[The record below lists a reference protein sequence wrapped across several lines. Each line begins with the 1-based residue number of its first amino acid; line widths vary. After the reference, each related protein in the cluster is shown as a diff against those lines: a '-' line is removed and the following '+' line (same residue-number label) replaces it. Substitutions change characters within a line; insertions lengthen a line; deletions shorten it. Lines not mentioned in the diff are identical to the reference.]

1 MKKRYR
7 FLFFAIG
14 VAGIALLIYKARP
27 ERAQWQELLKPEI
40 SLLML
45 GLLLLWAVIYALHTG
60 VYRLILAPEEK
71 RIGFWQL
78 YKICVTGF
86 ALNSVT
92 PAGLVG
98 GEPYR
103 IMELKR
109 YYSAEKAVS
118 STLTFT
124 LLYVMGHVLLWVTGV
139 VVYLCFGCPG
149 KVVETVLLCVAG
161 GVLALVGALVLFGR
175 RKGFAVSTLRLLTRV
190 PLVRRWATRLLETN
204 GTHYEEIDAGFVAFR
219 REGARFWKGLALEYL
234 SRLLEGAEYWIILR
248 YLGAPVNPLDG
259 ILVMSTASLLGNIL
273 FVIPMQAGTREGGM
287 ALALRWVRVNP
298 GTGLMAGLIYRVR
311 DLACIVIGV
320 FCLLID
326 RELLKK
332 NAKGAA
338 AKGQTP

>member
-14 VAGIALLIYKARP
+14 VAGVALLIYNSHP
-27 ERAQWQELLKPEI
+27 EKAQWQKLLKLELLP
-40 SLLML
+40 LMV
-45 GLLLLWAVIYALHTG
+45 GLFLLWGVIYAVHTV

-71 RIGFWQL
+71 KIGFWKL

-109 YYSAEKAVS
+109 YYSSEKAVS

-139 VVYLCFGCPG
+139 IVYLCFGCPG
-149 KVVETVLLCVAG
+149 EIIETVLLCIAG
-161 GVLALVGALVLFGR
+161 IVLAAVAALVVFGR
-175 RKGFAVSTLRLLTRV
+175 KKGFVTPVLRFLSRLPLIRRPVS
-190 PLVRRWATRLLETN
+190 RLLEKD
-204 GTHYEEIDAGFVAFR
+204 GARYEEIDAGFVVFR
-219 REGARFWKGLALEYL
+219 KERGRFWKGLALEYF
-234 SRLLEGAEYWIILR
+234 SRVLEGAEYFIIL
-248 YLGAPVNPLDG
+248 YFLELPVNLFDG
-259 ILVMSTASLLGNIL
+259 ILIMSTASLLGNLL
-273 FVIPMQAGTREGGM
+273 FIVPLQAGTRESGM
-287 ALALRWVRVNP
+287 AIALRWVNVDP
-298 GTGLMAGLIYRVR
+298 DTGLMAGLIYRVR
-311 DLACIVIGV
+311 DLSCIVIGV
-320 FCLLID
+320 LCLLID

-332 NAKGAA
+332 GAA
-338 AKGQTP
+338 VGEDAS

>member
-1 MKKRYR
+1 MKRRYR

-14 VAGIALLIYKARP
+14 VAGIAALIYNARP
-27 ERAQWQELLKPEI
+27 EKAQWQELLKPELI
-40 SLLML
+40 PLMFGLML
-45 GLLLLWAVIYALHTG
+45 LWGVIYAIHTA
-60 VYRLILAPEEK
+60 VYRLILSPEEK
-71 RIGFWQL
+71 KIGFWKL

-139 VVYLCFGCPG
+139 VIYLAFGCPG
-149 KVVETVLLCVAG
+149 RVVETVLLCVAG
-161 GVLALVGALVLFGR
+161 GVLALLCVLVFFG
-175 RKGFAVSTLRLLTRV
+175 KKHGFAVPTLRFFARV
-190 PLVRRWATRLLETN
+190 PLVRRYAAGLLEKK
-204 GTHYEEIDAGFVAFR
+204 GGHYEEIDEGFVAFR
-219 REGARFWKGLALEYL
+219 RRNGRFWKGIALEYL
-234 SRLLEGAEYWIILR
+234 SRVLEGAEYFVILR
-248 YLGAPVNPLDG
+248 FLGAPVHLLDG
-259 ILVMSTASLLGNIL
+259 ILVMSTASLLGNLL
-273 FVIPMQAGTREGGM
+273 FIIPMQAGTREGGM
-287 ALALRWVRVNP
+287 AIALRWLNINP
-298 GTGLMAGLIYRVR
+298 GTGLMSGLIYRVR
-311 DLACIVIGV
+311 DLTCIVIGV

-332 NAKGAA
+332 KAVRQDASA
-338 AKGQTP
+338 QD